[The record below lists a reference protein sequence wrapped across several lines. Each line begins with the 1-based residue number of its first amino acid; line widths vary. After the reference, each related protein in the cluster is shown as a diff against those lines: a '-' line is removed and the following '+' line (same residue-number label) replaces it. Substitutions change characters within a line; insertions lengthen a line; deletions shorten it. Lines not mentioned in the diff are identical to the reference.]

1 MPDARKGAGLCD
13 MREPSSR
20 YLLRTTALNIPE
32 KAPVF
37 SLFRFNPRI
46 LRSACAP
53 ILAIK

>member
-1 MPDARKGAGLCD
+1 MSDARKGTDFAD